1 MKKKQFVVI
10 GLGSFGGSLV
20 EEFHT
25 KGAEVL
31 AIDQSLEKVEKYR
44 AYATLCVQMT
54 HITEASLTQ
63 IGIRNFDHA
72 FVSFGDD
79 VESSTLTT
87 MLLKEMGISQVWVK
101 AADVYHKRVLEKV
114 GADRVIHPEQDMA
127 KRIAHHVISDSM
139 IDYIQLSKEHG
150 IVEMVASS
158 KIHNQ
163 SILDLDVRAK
173 YGCTIIGIQRAGE
186 TIVSPSANEV
196 IHQGDILIMVGSN
209 DCLYN
214 FEEKALR

>member
-1 MKKKQFVVI
+1 
-10 GLGSFGGSLV
+10 
-20 EEFHT
+20 
-25 KGAEVL
+25 
-31 AIDQSLEKVEKYR
+31 
-44 AYATLCVQMT
+44 
-54 HITEASLTQ
+54 
-63 IGIRNFDHA
+63 
-72 FVSFGDD
+72 
-79 VESSTLTT
+79 
-87 MLLKEMGISQVWVK
+87 
-101 AADVYHKRVLEKV
+101 
-114 GADRVIHPEQDMA
+114 
-127 KRIAHHVISDSM
+127 M